1 MIDKIIIIRIKILR
15 GNFFVL
21 ISNQSKKLIFNKS
34 CGNVGFKNI
43 QKRTKDAFQKL
54 LSLSIRYLLRLSIK
68 NKLLI
73 MIDLAKREVLN
84 QIYNQFI
91 NVLKSYKFNVFSVM
105 LINKISHNGC
115 RKSYFRK

>member
-1 MIDKIIIIRIKILR
+1 MNKNIFVHIKVLR

-34 CGNVGFKNI
+34 CGNLGFKNI
-43 QKRTKDAFQKL
+43 QKRTKDAFQNL
-54 LSLSIRYLLRLSIK
+54 LSASLQYLLNLSTK
-68 NKLLI
+68 NKILI
-73 MIDLAKREVLN
+73 KIEGTKKDTLN
-84 QIYNQFI
+84 EIHTQFI
-91 NVLKSYKFNVFSVM
+91 RVLKSYKFVVFALR

>member
-1 MIDKIIIIRIKILR
+1 MSKVVFVHIKVLR

-34 CGNVGFKNI
+34 SGNLGFKNI
-43 QKRTKDAFQKL
+43 EKRTKDAFQNL
-54 LSLSIRYLLRLSIK
+54 LSLSLQYLIGLSAK

-73 MIDLAKREVLN
+73 KMEAAKRKVLN

-91 NVLKSYKFNVFSVM
+91 SVLKSYKFNVFAITLSNIV
-105 LINKISHNGC
+105 SHNGC